1 MGIFKKL
8 GWFFKQQKKRYIA
21 GILFLLLV
29 DLAGVVPPR
38 VIGILA
44 DLMNERRLTT
54 RLLFMWV
61 GLLLIAAIFQY
72 LSRYGWRN
80 MIWGGAATLERELR
94 TNLFSHFLKMDET
107 FFQRHR
113 TGDLMAHATNDLN
126 AIQNV
131 AGSGILTFADSILT
145 GGTTIIAMIVFVDW
159 RLTLVALIPMPLLAI
174 SARILGSRLHQ
185 AYGESQAA
193 FSRLNDKTQES
204 ISGIKVIKTFGQ
216 AKEDIDDFEGIV
228 DRTIDINRK
237 VYRIDSL
244 FGPVTSMIIGLT
256 YAVTIMYGGWLVTT
270 HMITLG
276 QLISFVSY
284 IGTLVWPMFAI
295 GRLFNV
301 IERGNA
307 SYDRVYQLL
316 DEKSLIKER
325 SHATEH
331 LVAGDISYHV
341 AAFTY
346 PDDEEVS
353 LQNID
358 FDLPAGGTLGIVGRV
373 GAGKTTIIKL
383 LLRQFDNYEGE
394 IKIGGKNI
402 KDYTLEGLLSS
413 IGYVPQDNFL
423 FSTSIRNNIRFAAM
437 DKTQHEVESAARQ
450 SAIHDDILNFSRQ
463 YDTLV
468 GEKGVSLSGGQKQRL
483 AISRALITLPEILI
497 LDDALSAVD
506 AKTEAAILTSLKED
520 RSRKTTIISS
530 HRLSGVMNADQIL
543 VVDDGR
549 VVERGTHDELLAL
562 NGWYAEMWRRQQL
575 AAQLGVGGAEDGA
588 K

>member
-437 DKTQHEVESAARQ
+437 DKTQDEVESAARQ

-575 AAQLGVGGAEDGA
+575 AEQLGVGGAEDGA

>member
-437 DKTQHEVESAARQ
+437 DKTQDEVESAARQ

>member
-8 GWFFKQQKKRYIA
+8 GWFFKQEKKRYIA
-21 GILFLLLV
+21 GILFLLV
-29 DLAGVVPPR
+29 ADIAGLVPPR

-44 DLMNERRLTT
+44 DLMNDRKLSLN
-54 RLLFMWV
+54 LLFTWV
-61 GLLLIAAIFQY
+61 GLLLGAAIVQY
-72 LSRYGWRN
+72 ISRYGWRN

-94 TNLFSHFLKMDET
+94 SRLFGHFLKMDET

-131 AGSGILTFADSILT
+131 AGSGILTFFDSILT
-145 GGTTIIAMIVFVDW
+145 GGTTIIAMMIFVDW
-159 RLTLVALIPMPLLAI
+159 RLTLVALIPMPLLAV
-174 SARILGSRLHQ
+174 SARVLGSRLHR
-185 AYGESQAA
+185 AFGESQAA

-204 ISGIKVIKTFGQ
+204 VSGIKVIKTFGQ
-216 AKEDIDDFEGIV
+216 ADEDIDDFEKIV

-244 FGPVTSMIIGLT
+244 FDPTTSLIIGLT
-256 YAVTIMYGGWLVTT
+256 YAITIIYGGWLVTT
-270 HMITLG
+270 STITLG

-307 SYDRVYQLL
+307 SYDRVYELL
-316 DEKSLIKER
+316 GEKSLIKEK
-325 SHATEH
+325 SNATDH
-331 LVAGDISYHV
+331 LIAGDISYHV
-341 AAFTY
+341 ASFTY
-346 PDDEEVS
+346 PDDEETS
-353 LQNID
+353 LRQID
-358 FDLPAGGTLGIVGRV
+358 FDLGAGKTLGLVGRV
-373 GAGKTTIIKL
+373 GAGKTTILKL
-383 LLRQFDNYEGE
+383 LLREFDNYDGE
-394 IKIGGKNI
+394 IKIGVKNV

-423 FSTSIRNNIRFAAM
+423 FSTTVRDNIRFASM
-437 DKTQHEVESAARQ
+437 DKDQDEVESAAKQ
-450 SAIHDDILNFSRQ
+450 SAIHEDIQGFSRQ

-506 AKTEAAILTSLKED
+506 AKTEAEILTNLKAD
-520 RSRKTTIISS
+520 RHQKTTIISS
-530 HRLSGVMNADQIL
+530 HRLSGVMNADEIL
-543 VVDDGR
+543 VIDEGR
-549 VVERGTHDELLAL
+549 IVERGTHEQLLTL

-588 K
+588 E

>member
-331 LVAGDISYHV
+331 LAAGDISYHV

-437 DKTQHEVESAARQ
+437 DKTQDEVESAARQ